1 MLPTEIEQQ
10 LSQIEDQCEAL
21 AAAVV
26 DGEPQALEALTTRFR
41 QAALDLTRSVEASD
55 LDRADVHDFKL
66 RLKKLALSVAIH
78 RGSLARQAALTE
90 RALHA
95 LVPATQEQ
103 TYASGPYGGAARQS
117 GAFKVLTA

>member
-1 MLPTEIEQQ
+1 MLPSEIEHQ
-10 LSQIEDQCEAL
+10 LSQIEAQCEAL

-26 DGEPQALEALTTRFR
+26 EGEPQALEALATQFR
-41 QAALDLTRSVEASD
+41 QAAVDLTRTVEALN
-55 LDRADVHDFKL
+55 LDRAAVHAFKL
-66 RLKKLALSVAIH
+66 RLKKLALTVAIQ
-78 RGSLARQAALTE
+78 RGSLARQAAVTE

-95 LVPATQEQ
+95 LVPATQDQ

>member
-26 DGEPQALEALTTRFR
+26 EGEPQALEALATQFR
-41 QAALDLTRSVEASD
+41 QAALDLTRSVEA
-55 LDRADVHDFKL
+55 LNLERADVHDFKM

-78 RGSLARQAALTE
+78 RGSLARQAAITE

-95 LVPATQEQ
+95 LVPATQDQ
-103 TYASGPYGGAARQS
+103 TYASGPYGGATRQS